1 MDCART
7 NGWIEKSSP
16 RQEPA
21 SLTLTRIAKPGT
33 MSLPIELPTCDL
45 RPWRRSDRKS
55 LLRCANN
62 WEVARQLRDRFP
74 HPYTADDA
82 DEWLS
87 MACDEDPATNLAIV
101 VDGDAVGGIGL
112 ELQSD
117 VFGRSAEIGYWLAEA
132 HWGRGIMSEAVPA
145 VTRYA
150 LDQFDLCRL
159 FARVFECNPA
169 SARVLEKAG
178 YTLEGRMRRSVVKDG
193 RMLDQLLY
201 AYVLDED
208 EDPFSGEG

>member
-1 MDCART
+1 
-7 NGWIEKSSP
+7 
-16 RQEPA
+16 
-21 SLTLTRIAKPGT
+21 
-33 MSLPIELPTCDL
+33 MSLPIELPSCDL
-45 RPWRRSDRKS
+45 RPWRSDDKDS
-55 LLRCANN
+55 LIRCANN

-74 HPYTADDA
+74 HPYTEEDA
-82 DEWLS
+82 DEWL
-87 MACDEDPATNLAIV
+87 ALVCDEDPVTNLAIV
-101 VDGDAVGGIGL
+101 VDGHAVGGIGI

-117 VFGRSAEIGYWLAEA
+117 VYRRSAEIGYWLAEA

-159 FARVFECNPA
+159 FAGVFESNPA
-169 SARVLEKAG
+169 SARILEKAG

-201 AYVLDED
+201 AFVLDED
-208 EDPFSGEG
+208 EDTFSGGS